1 MYKLDLF
8 GIVISYRVIVKV
20 YAILSSSICG
30 LEYLVI
36 IYKFYFQIYN
46 ITVHNV
52 TILDF

>member
-8 GIVISYRVIVKV
+8 GIVISYRAIAKV
-20 YAILSSSICG
+20 NAISSSSLCG
-30 LEYLVI
+30 LKYLVI